1 MLGYLLVFFAS
12 MSSLK
17 ILAVGNRTGDAFSD
31 AGDSGTASPPDRDC
45 ATFQSSGRSHL
56 LHIVGD
62 LEQI

>member
-1 MLGYLLVFFAS
+1 
-12 MSSLK
+12 MSSLQ